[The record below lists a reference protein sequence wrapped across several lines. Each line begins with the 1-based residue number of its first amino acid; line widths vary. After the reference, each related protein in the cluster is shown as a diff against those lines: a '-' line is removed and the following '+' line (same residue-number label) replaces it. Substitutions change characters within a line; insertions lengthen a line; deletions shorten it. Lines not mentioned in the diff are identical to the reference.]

1 MNAINCFLLKTRLS
15 WVSPVTFRSKGH
27 TPQQNNLSKIKFSV
41 WLRFFFFF
49 RSDMANSGG
58 SCCIIM
64 SKFEVIKKFVP
75 TISVHYKLLFWS
87 TCSSCLPFI
96 DIGICTQVENIY
108 IPKELLFKYY
118 EDKYRRHNFILKQ
131 NEMPSLV
138 ENCMNSIHA
147 SCCKQ
152 QSWWFQE
159 YHPQAG
165 LHRWKFLKVFEC
177 KSCCSAPRLGCP
189 LEKEEPTLE
198 ESIFINFQPSIGEK
212 YSILFLPR

>member
-1 MNAINCFLLKTRLS
+1 MTQI
-15 WVSPVTFRSKGH
+15 
-27 TPQQNNLSKIKFSV
+27 
-41 WLRFFFFF
+41 FFFFF

-189 LEKEEPTLE
+189 LEKEEPHRKKVFSLIFSQVLEKNIQFFSYQDKKTTLIWLVSE
-198 ESIFINFQPSIGEK
+198 VTA
-212 YSILFLPR
+212 